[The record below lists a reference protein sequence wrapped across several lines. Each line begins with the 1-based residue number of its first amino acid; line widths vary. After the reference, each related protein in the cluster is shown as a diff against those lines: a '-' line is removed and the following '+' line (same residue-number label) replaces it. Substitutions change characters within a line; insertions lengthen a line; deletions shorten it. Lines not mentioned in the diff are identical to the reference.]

1 MSLNT
6 QLFSVSLVLLTHG
19 TLCAQH
25 LHIDYSSSP
34 VEVTEAHLEMPFTAG
49 SDYAPSFALS
59 SAAIARIDGFRGQET
74 WCLQA
79 YLLGQSALA
88 PSISLAADLG
98 SVDLSQ
104 VVIDGT
110 PLSMQLESLAKPVFS
125 GIGNVDQ
132 LFIQISIQGAQVS
145 QHVGE
150 VLYTVQWRMVD
161 GGCLVP

>member
-1 MSLNT
+1 
-6 QLFSVSLVLLTHG
+6 
-19 TLCAQH
+19 
-25 LHIDYSSSP
+25 
-34 VEVTEAHLEMPFTAG
+34 MPFTAG

-104 VVIDGT
+104 VALDGT